1 MAAPA
6 RILGRYAVFDQIA
19 EGGMGTVCFGR
30 LIGPAGFARTVAI
43 KRLHP
48 RYARDPQFV
57 ARFLD
62 EARLAARVRHPNVL
76 PTLDVEALGDDTFIV
91 MELVLGESAAGLVHA
106 AIERHEP
113 VPIPIAV
120 RILIDTLE
128 GLHAAHEA
136 VGDGGRPLGLVHR
149 DVSPQNVLVGVDG
162 LARVLDF
169 GIAKAALA
177 SDEHTGEGVL
187 KGKIGYLAPEQ
198 IPGRAAR
205 SADAVGAFGVIDRR
219 VDVYAASVMLWELL
233 TGERPFDGTS
243 REERLDAVLH
253 APVPAPSERRREVSF
268 ALDALVLRGM
278 SRAREARFATAHEMA
293 LALED
298 AVEPAS
304 ARDVGAWV
312 ETLAAGPIAERRA
325 ILARIDHLPPMDE
338 NSEPFMLGGPGG
350 DSTAVDVRTGDL
362 LESTAPHVPIARAQ
376 ARATAASK
384 ASAKAKQ
391 TAPPGES
398 GATKWV
404 AVALAAAL
412 LGIAGGVFLATRPGP
427 GPTVVGNA
435 GASGANA
442 TNATNAAGKP
452 SASAPRANASAN
464 AGSSGDC
471 TRAPL
476 ADVVEISAGPSGHHT
491 CARTRDGA
499 VFCWGDDRE
508 AQLGVGSTEARV
520 GAFEVQK
527 LEHAKQV
534 VAGNAHACA
543 ITEGGRVSCWG
554 KAMLLRPT
562 PVLGLADV
570 TALAA
575 GGRFACAQHATGALE
590 CWGDDDAGQ
599 LGTAQRDAALAAKI
613 DGLPAVDRVATGT
626 AHACAISR
634 EIPGAEPAVWCWGA
648 NDLGQLGDG
657 TTDRAPHPKPSRV
670 ALPIRPV
677 ALAAGDKTSFAWSQA
692 GDLFGWGFSVK
703 RPVKVPI
710 AGVDRVAAGGRVT
723 CALRRD
729 RTVSCWGFSDRG
741 VLGVT
746 TDDTVTPVGVADL
759 PAARD
764 VVAGASHAC
773 ALTDG
778 GEVFCW
784 GANDRGELGLAPD
797 DARHPKPV
805 RVERGC
811 P

>member
-6 RILGRYAVFDQIA
+6 RILGRYAVFDEIA
-19 EGGMGTVCFGR
+19 SGGMGTVCFGR
-30 LIGPAGFARTVAI
+30 LLGPAGFARTVAI

-48 RYARDPQFV
+48 RFARDPQFV
-57 ARFLD
+57 DRFLD

-91 MELVLGESAAGLVHA
+91 MELVLGESVAGLAHA
-106 AIERHEP
+106 ALDRHAP

-128 GLHAAHEA
+128 GLHAAHET
-136 VGDGGRPLGLVHR
+136 VGDGGRVLGLVHR
-149 DVSPQNVLVGVDG
+149 DVSPQNVIVGVDG
-162 LARVLDF
+162 HARVLDF

-177 SDEHTGEGVL
+177 SDEHTGVGVL
-187 KGKIGYLAPEQ
+187 KGKLGYLAPEQ
-198 IPGRAAR
+198 IPGAVRSGGGGAA
-205 SADAVGAFGVIDRR
+205 IDRR

-233 TGERPFDGTS
+233 TGERPFGGTE
-243 REERLDAVLH
+243 REDRLEAVLH
-253 APVPAPSERRREVSF
+253 APVPAPSERRPEVSF

-278 SRAREARFATAHEMA
+278 SRPRDERFATAHEMA

-304 ARDVGAWV
+304 AREVGAWV
-312 ETLAAGPIAERRA
+312 ESLAAAPLAQRRA
-325 ILARIDHLPPMDE
+325 ILARIDRLPAMDE
-338 NSEPFMLGGPGG
+338 HSEPFLLGGGD
-350 DSTAVDVRTGDL
+350 DSTAVDVRTGEL
-362 LESTAPHVPIARAQ
+362 LESTAPHAPASRARA
-376 ARATAASK
+376 ASNASVRPR
-384 ASAKAKQ
+384 ASAHA
-391 TAPPGES
+391 ADGE
-398 GATKWV
+398 GRATKWLLVGLV
-404 AVALAAAL
+404 AAGVGIGVGVWLAA
-412 LGIAGGVFLATRPGP
+412 RPGQ
-427 GPTVVGNA
+427 GPTVVGGPPA
-435 GASGANA
+435 AS
-442 TNATNAAGKP
+442 AAPP
-452 SASAPRANASAN
+452 SAPAPFAAAT
-464 AGSSGDC
+464 AGSAARGC
-471 TRAPL
+471 ARAPL

-499 VFCWGDDRE
+499 VLCWGDDRE
-508 AQLGVGSTEARV
+508 GQLGVGTTDARV
-520 GAFEVQK
+520 GAFEVQR
-527 LEHAKQV
+527 LDHAKQV
-534 VAGNAHACA
+534 AAGNAHACA
-543 ITEGGRVSCWG
+543 ITADGRVSCWG
-554 KAMLLRPT
+554 KGMLLRPT

-570 TALAA
+570 GALAV
-575 GGRFACAQHATGALE
+575 GGRFACALHASGGLE

-599 LGTAQRDAALAAKI
+599 LGSAQRDAALAAKI
-613 DGLPAVDRVATGT
+613 DGLPAVERVAAGS
-626 AHACAISR
+626 AHACALTR
-634 EIPGAEPAVWCWGA
+634 ELAGEAPAVWCWGA

-657 TTDRAPHPKPSRV
+657 TTDRAPHPRPGRV
-670 ALPIRPV
+670 TLPIRPV
-677 ALAAGDKTSFAWSQA
+677 ALAAGDKTSFAWSQT
-692 GDLFGWGFSVK
+692 GELYGWGFSVK

-784 GANDRGELGLAPD
+784 GADDHGELAIVPD
-797 DARHPKPV
+797 GARHPKPA

>member
-106 AIERHEP
+106 AIERHTP

-198 IPGRAAR
+198 IPGHGRGGAA
-205 SADAVGAFGVIDRR
+205 GAAGVIDRR
-219 VDVYAASVMLWELL
+219 VDVYAASVMLWEML
-233 TGERPFDGTS
+233 TSERPFDGAS

-253 APVPAPSERRREVSF
+253 APVAAPSERRPEVSF

-293 LALED
+293 LALEE

-312 ETLAAGPIAERRA
+312 ESLAAGPIAERRA
-325 ILARIDHLPPMDE
+325 ILARIDRLPPMDE

-362 LESTAPHVPIARAQ
+362 LEATAPHVPTARAQ
-376 ARATAASK
+376 AKANAVSK
-384 ASAKAKQ
+384 ANAKARAS
-391 TAPPGES
+391 APPAES
-398 GATKWV
+398 GATKWI
-404 AVALAAAL
+404 AVGLVAAA
-412 LGIAGGVFLATRPGP
+412 LGIAGGVYLASRPGP
-427 GPTVVGNA
+427 GPTVVGN
-435 GASGANA
+435 SGAN
-442 TNATNAAGKP
+442 G
-452 SASAPRANASAN
+452 ASAPAKTSDSASRANPSAASSQA
-464 AGSSGDC
+464 AC
-471 TRAPL
+471 ARTPL
-476 ADVVEISAGPSGHHT
+476 ADVAEISAGPSGHHT

-508 AQLGVGSTEARV
+508 AQLGVGSTEPRV
-520 GAFEVQK
+520 GAFAVQK
-527 LEHAKQV
+527 LDHAKQV

-543 ITEGGRVSCWG
+543 ITADGRVSCWG
-554 KAMLLRPT
+554 KTMLLRPT

-570 TALAA
+570 SALAA
-575 GGRFACAQHATGALE
+575 GGRFACANHASGALE

-599 LGTAQRDAALAAKI
+599 LGSAQRDAALAAKI
-613 DGLPAVDRVATGT
+613 GGLPAVERVVAGT
-626 AHACAISR
+626 AHACALAR
-634 EIPGAEPAVWCWGA
+634 ESAAGEPAVWCWGA

-657 TTDRAPHPKPSRV
+657 ATDRAPHPLPSRV
-670 ALPIRPV
+670 TLPIRPV
-677 ALAAGDKTSFAWSQA
+677 ALAAGDKTSFAWSQT
-692 GDLFGWGFSVK
+692 GELYGWGFSVK

-710 AGVDRVAAGGRVT
+710 ASVDRVAAGGRVT

-784 GANDRGELGLAPD
+784 GGNDHGEIGLTPD